1 MRRLEQLKA
10 ESLAPAGGIDYIR
23 QSAQMQEARDRYIQG
38 SLTPPG
44 PPTQHGIYASPEWTG
59 QPYPSLGW
67 QNIRQDQEPPEGWP
81 RPPKFNEPGDV
92 PGPPVQY
99 GDPITPQTVKAG
111 YGFIDNG
118 IIEKNLYFYHPDH
131 LGSSSY
137 ITDREGRITQHTEY
151 IAFGEVLFEEHSTS
165 KTMPYLFNGKELDQE
180 TNLTYFGARY
190 LDMKTSLWLN
200 TDPLAEKTMTPY
212 AYTNNNPIMLVDP
225 TGMESERA
233 DHIDVR
239 KNKDGSYT
247 VVGGVANTDKNVY
260 VVDEKGQR
268 TGQILGQMLTEYSF
282 HDERGNAVKGTVINL
297 KDKSGQNFIDN
308 EIKNIGF
315 VDYINNAKGGEPL
328 DFKVRGMSNG
338 IKDNERKQYVYR
350 GMLLDGKIASARD
363 IGNYAAGYVAG
374 VYGMSW
380 DVARFGFDAL
390 ETKQT
395 KGAFETFML
404 YTINRVAEGQPTQR
418 AERAGHSV
426 GFSIFQKQQFQRKWK
441 EATRL
446 YPVGPKW

>member
-1 MRRLEQLKA
+1 MY
-10 ESLAPAGGIDYIR
+10 DY
-23 QSAQMQEARDRYIQG
+23 
-38 SLTPPG
+38 
-44 PPTQHGIYASPEWTG
+44 
-59 QPYPSLGW
+59 
-67 QNIRQDQEPPEGWP
+67 
-81 RPPKFNEPGDV
+81 
-92 PGPPVQY
+92 
-99 GDPITPQTVKAG
+99 
-111 YGFIDNG
+111 
-118 IIEKNLYFYHPDH
+118 
-131 LGSSSY
+131 
-137 ITDREGRITQHTEY
+137 
-151 IAFGEVLFEEHSTS
+151 
-165 KTMPYLFNGKELDQE
+165 
-180 TNLTYFGARY
+180 GARLY
-190 LDMKTSLWLN
+190 MPDIGRWSAV
-200 TDPLAEKTMTPY
+200 DPLAEKTHDPY
-212 AYTNNNPIMLVDP
+212 GYVWNNPMKFIDP
-225 TGMESERA
+225 TGMVGERA

-404 YTINRVAEGQPTQR
+404 YPINRVAEGQPTQR
-418 AERAGHSV
+418 AERAGHNV
-426 GFSIFQKQQFQRKWK
+426 DFSIFQKQQFQRKWK
-441 EATRL
+441 EATSL